1 MASSDSTQVVDHLAL
16 WQSNFK
22 KDVLSLLELFP
33 IRTRRTERDN
43 LEKVFPL
50 FSEVDETATQI
61 ENTLQSLEE
70 YVEREKSQAQR
81 LLRFQDAIA
90 KTNQRIAL
98 IKVHL
103 PSELSQTLGLHES
116 NDTDEN
122 AKENHDKSVASV
134 VEEVNLKEKPGSKKP
149 VPRNGLQPIPT
160 TKPNKS
166 SVPKKKVKPPLTKTK
181 SPRPSMDRG
190 SKKERPS
197 PTVSGDIPQIA
208 SVSQSELDAAPQY
221 VKGRMT
227 LDKIEPVV
235 QKFNEIAELKYA
247 LISRPFRELASNE
260 INQVQDFRDS
270 DCSETEGKFYLT
282 DADIKGFGAFRM
294 DAKVKSV
301 INILRHVGSLK
312 EIRGKN
318 KVRIFII
325 NES

>member
-1 MASSDSTQVVDHLAL
+1 MASDSTQVVDHLAL

-33 IRTRRTERDN
+33 IRTNRTERDN
-43 LEKVFPL
+43 LNQVFPL
-50 FSEVDETATQI
+50 FSEVDDTVKQI
-61 ENTLQSLEE
+61 ENTLDSLEE
-70 YVEREKSQAQR
+70 YVERENAQAQR
-81 LLRFQDAIA
+81 LLRFQEAIA

-98 IKVHL
+98 IKAHL
-103 PSELSQTLGLHES
+103 PPELSHTLGLHEP
-116 NDTDEN
+116 DDMGEN
-122 AKENHDKSVASV
+122 SKENHDKSVVNVNDHPDPEERV
-134 VEEVNLKEKPGSKKP
+134 VSTKP
-149 VPRNGLQPIPT
+149 VPKKGLR
-160 TKPNKS
+160 S
-166 SVPKKKVKPPLTKTK
+166 SPMAQSNNSSLPKKKVKPPPTKSK
-181 SPRPSMDRG
+181 SPRPSMDKG
-190 SKKERPS
+190 SKKERSS
-197 PTVSGDIPQIA
+197 PKVSDDIPQIS
-208 SVSQSELDAAPQY
+208 SVSQSELDSAPQY

-235 QKFNEIAELKYA
+235 EKFNEIADLKYA

-260 INQVQDFRDS
+260 INQVQDFRES
-270 DCSETEGKFYLT
+270 ECSETDGKYYLT
-282 DADIKGFGAFRM
+282 DAEIKGFGAFRM